1 MSTLFSKFFYFF
13 ENIFSC
19 YFKVFLIVRFIV
31 LNLLYNK
38 AIIKKQ
44 IKQYQINSIK
54 KEIKTMSY
62 MDFENNNEYY
72 KNAFER
78 IGLIWETGDYVDD
91 GYAFEERD

>member
-1 MSTLFSKFFYFF
+1 M
-13 ENIFSC
+13 
-19 YFKVFLIVRFIV
+19 
-31 LNLLYNK
+31 YNK

-44 IKQYQINSIK
+44 IKQYQIKSIK

-62 MDFENNNEYY
+62 MYFENNNEYY

-78 IGLIWETGDYVDD
+78 IGLICITGDYVDD